1 MLNTKKIK
9 KDFPIFSN
17 NHGLIYLDSASTAQ
31 KPQVVIDSISS
42 FYSTSNANVH
52 RALYSIG
59 ETATESYENVRKK
72 IRNFLDVPDSHEII
86 FTKGTTESI
95 NLVSNAWGR
104 KYLESKHS
112 IVVTEMEHHANL
124 VPWQIIARE
133 TKSKLKYIPIDE
145 SGNLK
150 INTIENI
157 IDQNTKMIAAVHQSN
172 VFGTINPI
180 DKLIHKA
187 KSIGA
192 ISLIDGAQSVPHLKV
207 SIKDIDCDF
216 FVFSGH
222 KIVGPTGVGVLIG
235 RKNILEQMDPFMGG
249 GVMIDEVSMEK
260 SSWNQIPLKF
270 EAGTPNI
277 AQVIGLGIA
286 IDYISGLGLEN
297 IYNHEQELLKYCLR
311 RLKEINNI
319 QIYGDYKN
327 SGGIITFNINGIHPH
342 DLAKF
347 LDTDNICIR
356 AGHHCAQPIMN
367 KLGVSSTA
375 RVSFY
380 IYNDI
385 EEIDLL
391 IESIKKTVKI
401 FA

>member
-17 NHGLIYLDSASTAQ
+17 NNRLIYFDSASTAQ
-31 KPQVVIDSISS
+31 KPQKVIDSISS

-59 ETATESYENVRKK
+59 EAATDSYENVREK
-72 IRNFLDVPDSHEII
+72 IKNFLDVPDSHEII

-104 KYLESKHS
+104 KNLNSKHS
-112 IVVTEMEHHANL
+112 VVVTEMEHHANL
-124 VPWQIIARE
+124 VPWQIITEE
-133 TKSKLKYIPIDE
+133 TGSKLNYIPIDE
-145 SGNLK
+145 NGNLK
-150 INTIENI
+150 IDMLENI
-157 IDQNTKMIAAVHQSN
+157 IDQDTKMIAMVHQSN

-180 DKLIHKA
+180 SKFIQKA
-187 KSIGA
+187 KEIGA

-207 SIKDIDCDF
+207 SIKQIDCDF

-235 RKNILEQMDPFMGG
+235 RKDILEKMDPFMGG
-249 GVMIDEVSMEK
+249 GVMIDEVNMKK

-277 AQVIGLGIA
+277 AQVIGLGSA
-286 IDYISGLGLEN
+286 IDYISNIGLED
-297 IYNHEQELLKYCLR
+297 IYNHEQQLLRHCLG

>member
-104 KYLESKHS
+104 KYLDSKHS

-192 ISLIDGAQSVPHLKV
+192 ISLIDGAQSVPHLKA
-207 SIKDIDCDF
+207 SIRDIDCDF

-286 IDYISGLGLEN
+286 IDYISSLGLKN